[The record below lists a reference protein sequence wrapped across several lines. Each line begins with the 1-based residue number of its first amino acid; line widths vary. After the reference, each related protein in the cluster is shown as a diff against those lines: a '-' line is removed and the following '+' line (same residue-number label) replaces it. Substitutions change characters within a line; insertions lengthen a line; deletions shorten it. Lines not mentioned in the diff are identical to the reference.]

1 MNNEISRHVEDFN
14 YIISMIQKARFRA
27 YAKVNEELINLYFN
41 VGKFVSQKVEN
52 AEWGTGVVDKLA
64 QFIRDNHPDIRG
76 FTRRG
81 LYRMKQFYET
91 YKDSEIV
98 SAVRTQLSW
107 THHRLILA
115 KTKTLEEKEFYI
127 KLAINE
133 KWSSRELER
142 QLNTAVF
149 ERSILANQI
158 VSPLVIQLHN
168 ENIFKDTY
176 VFEFLDLPQN
186 YSEKDLRKAL
196 VRHLKDFI
204 LELGKGFSFVGEE
217 YRVEVGNH
225 DYYLDLLFFQ
235 RDLRCLVAVE
245 LKIEEFQP
253 EFIGKMNFYLE
264 ALDREVKKAHEN
276 PSVGILLCKGKDEEV
291 VEFALARNLSPTMI
305 ADYETKLI
313 DKKLLRAKL
322 HELIAL
328 ENRVREA
335 QVRYGKRSEL

>member
-1 MNNEISRHVEDFN
+1 MSNRLPAHQNDFN
-14 YIISMIQKARFRA
+14 HIVSMIQAARTRA
-27 YAKVNEELINLYFN
+27 YAKVNEELIDLYYN
-41 VGKFVSQKVEN
+41 VGKFISERVAN

-64 QFIRDNHPDIRG
+64 QFIRENHPDIKG

-91 YKDSEIV
+91 YKDSEFVTTLLTQIPW
-98 SAVRTQLSW
+98 SAHL
-107 THHRLILA
+107 HILN
-115 KTKTLEEKEFYI
+115 KTKTIEEKEFYLRLTI
-127 KLAINE
+127 KE
-133 KWSSRELER
+133 KLSVRELER
-142 QLNTAVF
+142 QLNSAVY
-149 ERSILANQI
+149 ERSMLANKT
-158 VSPLVIQLHN
+158 VSALPSQLKA

-176 VFEFLDLPQN
+176 VFEFLDLPKT

-196 VRHLKDFI
+196 VSRLKDFI
-204 LELGKGFSFVGEE
+204 LELGRGFSFVGEE

-225 DYYLDLLFFQ
+225 DYYIDLLLFH

-264 ALDREVKKAHEN
+264 ALDREVRKAHEN

-291 VEFALARNLSPTMI
+291 VEFALARNISPTMI

-313 DKKLLRAKL
+313 DKKLLREKL
-322 HELIAL
+322 HELLVL
-328 ENRVREA
+328 ENRVRETEA
-335 QVRYGKRSEL
+335 RYGR